1 MFNFSF
7 NWFSKKEEEPKELF
21 HEEKVQDALE
31 ESLWEIK
38 EQYDLPTEEIFN
50 VVELKR
56 RNIEHMHRMLSKKE
70 D

>member
-1 MFNFSF
+1 MFNF
-7 NWFSKKEEEPKELF
+7 NWFIKKKEEPKEPL
-21 HEEKVQDALE
+21 HEERVQDAIE